1 MAADSLNARQQRF
14 ADLILEG
21 WAACR
26 AYGAAGFRA
35 GSDRTAEV
43 EGSKLLRKPEVAAY
57 LAERRA
63 KAAEQAGVS
72 AAEALAGLREI
83 AGDKGQPGQVRV
95 QAHRAILEGI
105 RAGLAPTPFL
115 LQEAE
120 PPSHARI
127 AALAIGVL
135 EGVAA
140 GRLSPT
146 RPRACCR
153 WRTAW
158 RRRFSPRRPSGRT
171 LSWSRLRARVRPP
184 RPCPPS
190 HGSSQPRRAE
200 PRGPAGWSA
209 TVSVVPDN
217 ALKPPYESR
226 RPTARD
232 RGAAAVPRSPFLI
245 RGKYKQPMGLAD
257 DGRFAP
263 VPPTRGG

>member
-26 AYGAAGFRA
+26 AYRAAGFRA

-146 RPRACCR
+146 QAEALPAVT
-153 WRTAW
+153 WFKPA
-158 RRRFSPRRPSGRT
+158 
-171 LSWSRLRARVRPP
+171 PP
-184 RPCPPS
+184 
-190 HGSSQPRRAE
+190 G
-200 PRGPAGWSA
+200 
-209 TVSVVPDN
+209 
-217 ALKPPYESR
+217 
-226 RPTARD
+226 
-232 RGAAAVPRSPFLI
+232 
-245 RGKYKQPMGLAD
+245 
-257 DGRFAP
+257 
-263 VPPTRGG
+263 